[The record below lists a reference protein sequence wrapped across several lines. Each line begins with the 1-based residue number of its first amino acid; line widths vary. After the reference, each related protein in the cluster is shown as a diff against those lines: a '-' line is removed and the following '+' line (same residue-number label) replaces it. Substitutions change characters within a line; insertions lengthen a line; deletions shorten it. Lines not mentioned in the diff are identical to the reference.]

1 MENVETITISYL
13 TCNSKM
19 ERVGER
25 EEGRAVCARS
35 SAIFP
40 QRGPGRTRL
49 DERRGGA
56 GGPFPQDIT
65 AYQD

>member
-1 MENVETITISYL
+1 MKNVETINRSYL

-19 ERVGER
+19 ERVGKR
-25 EEGRAVCARS
+25 EEGRAVFARS
-35 SAIFP
+35 SVKFL

-56 GGPFPQDIT
+56 DGPFPQGL
-65 AYQD
+65 ANHK